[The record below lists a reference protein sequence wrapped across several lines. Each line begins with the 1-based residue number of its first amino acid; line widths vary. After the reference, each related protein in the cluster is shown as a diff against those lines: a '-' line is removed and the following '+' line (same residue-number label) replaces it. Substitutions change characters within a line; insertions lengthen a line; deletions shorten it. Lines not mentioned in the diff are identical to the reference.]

1 MEEYLRGLRQD
12 ELSALKLR
20 EMYRRYGYIPYR
32 MRQFEEY
39 ELYLQNRNFLRSD
52 RILTFTDTDGSLRA
66 MKPDIMLSF
75 VRSYSGDPLYKVSY
89 SETVIRPDDSGFR
102 EIRQTG
108 LECIGEV
115 DILRQ
120 SEVVLLAW
128 QSLSLSGQECILD
141 LSHLGFTRELVDSL
155 VPEDMRRKVMKAIGA
170 KNTGLLKKYGAEL
183 PEEDVQLLMKAAELY
198 GRAED
203 MLGVMQG
210 MIRTPA
216 AEEAYRELADTVKAV
231 KSVVPEAV
239 LNIDLSM
246 IDDLNYYNGLIFR
259 GMLKGIPQVILSG
272 GRYDNLLK
280 RMNKPGRAIG
290 FAVYLDL
297 LERSE
302 MAENEPVK
310 TVSYTE
316 NSDPAEI
323 LKQLKDLYDEGFTVQ
338 AVCDGGVQ
346 G

>member
-1 MEEYLRGLRQD
+1 
-12 ELSALKLR
+12 
-20 EMYRRYGYIPYR
+20 
-32 MRQFEEY
+32 
-39 ELYLQNRNFLRSD
+39 
-52 RILTFTDTDGSLRA
+52 
-66 MKPDIMLSF
+66 
-75 VRSYSGDPLYKVSY
+75 
-89 SETVIRPDDSGFR
+89 
-102 EIRQTG
+102 
-108 LECIGEV
+108 
-115 DILRQ
+115 
-120 SEVVLLAW
+120 
-128 QSLSLSGQECILD
+128 
-141 LSHLGFTRELVDSL
+141 
-155 VPEDMRRKVMKAIGA
+155 
-170 KNTGLLKKYGAEL
+170 
-183 PEEDVQLLMKAAELY
+183 
-198 GRAED
+198 
-203 MLGVMQG
+203 
-210 MIRTPA
+210 
-216 AEEAYRELADTVKAV
+216 
-231 KSVVPEAV
+231 
-239 LNIDLSM
+239 
-246 IDDLNYYNGLIFR
+246 NYYNGLIFR